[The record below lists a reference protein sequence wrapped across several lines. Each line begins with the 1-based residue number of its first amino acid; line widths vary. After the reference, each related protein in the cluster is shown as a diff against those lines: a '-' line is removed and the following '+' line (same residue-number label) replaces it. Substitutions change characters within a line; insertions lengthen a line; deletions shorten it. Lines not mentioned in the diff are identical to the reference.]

1 MISLSFEDDEREKN
15 TLKKLKI
22 QLSDHTNKL
31 INYK

>member
-1 MISLSFEDDEREKN
+1 MISLSRRKREKN